1 MTEDAGQTIAQHLAS
16 LAFATDAENLPERH
30 RASVPERIL
39 DVLGI
44 CVRATELDTS
54 HAVRDHVTDQGG
66 RPQSSAIGAGVRLPA
81 SSAALLNGTLAH
93 SLDYDDTH
101 LPSILHPSASVVP
114 SALAAAEAHGRSG
127 AELVA
132 AVAVGLEVTV
142 RIGMAGYDGERR
154 QNVWFD
160 RGQHATAI
168 CGAVGSAAAAAKLA
182 GLDAAGIADAMGV
195 AASMSSG
202 IIEANRTGGT
212 VKRIHCG
219 WAAHAGIT
227 ASELV
232 ARGLS
237 GPPTVFEGRFGLFE
251 AFLGEQA
258 RPQEV
263 LAGFD
268 DDPGTNEWCVAD
280 IFFKPYP
287 ANHYTHTA
295 VDAAIQLRE
304 AGLVPAEVR
313 SAHLGVASAT
323 VRTIGEPLAAK
334 QRPET
339 GYQAQFSGPFA
350 VAAAL
355 TGGDGLGLGLGDF
368 DDARVHD
375 PDLMALMSRITVGP
389 DESCDAVY
397 PHQFP
402 AVLTVTTTSGEE
414 LRAAVMAN
422 RGGARRPLST
432 EELCTKFSDNTAG
445 LLAPAARDSLISTVA
460 VLEELRHLAPLMDP
474 LRDLVP

>member
-1 MTEDAGQTIAQHLAS
+1 MWFLTHTWIMPALMALSFLAI
-16 LAFATDAENLPERH
+16 LA
-30 RASVPERIL
+30 V
-39 DVLGI
+39 GK
-44 CVRATELDTS
+44 
-54 HAVRDHVTDQGG
+54 
-66 RPQSSAIGAGVRLPA
+66 RLPKKG
-81 SSAALLNGTLAH
+81 SEIG
-93 SLDYDDTH
+93 
-101 LPSILHPSASVVP
+101 
-114 SALAAAEAHGRSG
+114 
-127 AELVA
+127 VA
-132 AVAVGLEVTV
+132 AVGICFVLALLTAGSWWQHTNDTGESGEHASGVLAVAPG
-142 RIGMAGYDGERR
+142 AGDAEEHDPEAFSDVEQGCSRVVDEADHEGNSEKAEADHEGDTEGEE
-154 QNVWFD
+154 
-160 RGQHATAI
+160 H
-168 CGAVGSAAAAAKLA
+168 
-182 GLDAAGIADAMGV
+182 
-195 AASMSSG
+195 SSG
-202 IIEANRTGGT
+202 IAPGESASAESTAVATAEEGEGHAATKPVVRCFTWFDNGPADSSTITVGT
-212 VKRIHCG
+212 MVDG
-219 WAAHAGIT
+219 Q
-227 ASELV
+227 SVFMLV
-232 ARGLS
+232 VVGLIS
-237 GPPTVFEGRFGLFE
+237 LLVHIYSTDYVNGDR
-251 AFLGEQA
+251 
-258 RPQEV
+258 R
-263 LAGFD
+263 
-268 DDPGTNEWCVAD
+268 
-280 IFFKPYP
+280 
-287 ANHYTHTA
+287 YTHTA

>member
-44 CVRATELDTS
+44 CVRSTELDTS

-202 IIEANRTGGT
+202 IIA
-212 VKRIHCG
+212 VASSSQA
-219 WAAHAGIT
+219 WAA
-227 ASELV
+227 
-232 ARGLS
+232 
-237 GPPTVFEGRFGLFE
+237 
-251 AFLGEQA
+251 
-258 RPQEV
+258 
-263 LAGFD
+263 
-268 DDPGTNEWCVAD
+268 
-280 IFFKPYP
+280 
-287 ANHYTHTA
+287 
-295 VDAAIQLRE
+295 
-304 AGLVPAEVR
+304 
-313 SAHLGVASAT
+313 
-323 VRTIGEPLAAK
+323 
-334 QRPET
+334 
-339 GYQAQFSGPFA
+339 
-350 VAAAL
+350 
-355 TGGDGLGLGLGDF
+355 
-368 DDARVHD
+368 
-375 PDLMALMSRITVGP
+375 
-389 DESCDAVY
+389 
-397 PHQFP
+397 
-402 AVLTVTTTSGEE
+402 
-414 LRAAVMAN
+414 
-422 RGGARRPLST
+422 
-432 EELCTKFSDNTAG
+432 
-445 LLAPAARDSLISTVA
+445 
-460 VLEELRHLAPLMDP
+460 
-474 LRDLVP
+474 